1 MVKETELEKYCR
13 KIEKVRVG
21 KQIDKARILNTAK
34 CDMEEF
40 LEEFPDATMD
50 DLVKRFGTPEDYA
63 KEYASGLD
71 SGELAQKLNVVR
83 FRKKA
88 ITIGVAVIVVIVL
101 FVAVLVIRNNTRKST
116 RYYYEEIE
124 YGTTSTFE
132 EKP

>member
-1 MVKETELEKYCR
+1 MVKEAELDNYCQQ
-13 KIEKVRVG
+13 IEKILVG
-21 KQIDKARILNTAK
+21 NQSDKSKILNTAR

-40 LEEFPDATMD
+40 LEEFPDATME

-88 ITIGVAVIVVIVL
+88 IMIGVAVVVVSVL
-101 FVAVLVIRNNTRKST
+101 FVAVLVIRNNTRNAI
-116 RYYYEEIE
+116 RYYEEVIVD
-124 YGTTSTFE
+124 GTISTTDVGE
-132 EKP
+132 

>member
-1 MVKETELEKYCR
+1 MVKEAELDNYCQQ
-13 KIEKVRVG
+13 IEKILVG
-21 KQIDKARILNTAK
+21 NQSDKSKILNTAK

-50 DLVKRFGTPEDYA
+50 DLVKRFGTPKDYA

-71 SGELAQKLNVVR
+71 SGELTRKLNVAR

-101 FVAVLVIRNNTRKST
+101 FVAVLIIRNNTRNST
-116 RYYYEEIE
+116 RYYEEVIVD
-124 YGTTSTFE
+124 GTISTTDVGE
-132 EKP
+132 

>member
-1 MVKETELEKYCR
+1 MVKEAELDNYCQQ
-13 KIEKVRVG
+13 IEKILVG
-21 KQIDKARILNTAK
+21 NQSDKSKILNTAR

-40 LEEFPDATMD
+40 LEEFPDATME

-71 SGELAQKLNVVR
+71 SGELTRKLNVAR

-101 FVAVLVIRNNTRKST
+101 FVAVLVIRNNTRNST
-116 RYYYEEIE
+116 RYYEEVIVD
-124 YGTTSTFE
+124 GTISTTDVGE
-132 EKP
+132 

>member
-13 KIEKVRVG
+13 KIEKVLVG
-21 KQIDKARILNTAK
+21 NQIDKARILNTAK

-88 ITIGVAVIVVIVL
+88 IMVGVAIVFAIAL
-101 FVAVLVIRNNTRKST
+101 FVAILVIRNNTRKSS
-116 RYYYEEIE
+116 RYYYEEIV

>member
-1 MVKETELEKYCR
+1 MVKEAELEKYCR
-13 KIEKVRVG
+13 KIEKALVG
-21 KQIDKARILNTAK
+21 NQTDKARILNTAK

-88 ITIGVAVIVVIVL
+88 IMIGVAVVVVIVL
-101 FVAVLVIRNNTRKST
+101 FVAVLVIRNNTRNAI

-124 YGTTSTFE
+124 YGTTSVHE
-132 EKP
+132 EVP